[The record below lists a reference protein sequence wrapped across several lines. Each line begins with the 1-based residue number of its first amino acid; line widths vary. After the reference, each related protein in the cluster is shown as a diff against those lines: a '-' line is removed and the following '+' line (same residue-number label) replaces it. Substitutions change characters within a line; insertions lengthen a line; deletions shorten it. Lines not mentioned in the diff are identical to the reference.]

1 MLHRQLKRP
10 QARHLQGQHRHET
23 ARLADPIAAAADRC
37 GSVLLSGQD
46 GLGGRNRMG
55 FVGGLISIG
64 VGGVGGWFI
73 WMEGGAGARPAAT
86 RLCKRWSAVAWRGRR
101 GPRRRYTSRGGGS
114 RGGTAPAVSAFP
126 PRSSTGTG
134 DLDVRLGATPR
145 EKRGRRQ
152 KGMRLRVEGQGAA
165 DATP

>member
-1 MLHRQLKRP
+1 MDWEE
-10 QARHLQGQHRHET
+10 GIGW
-23 ARLADPIAAAADRC
+23 D
-37 GSVLLSGQD
+37 LL
-46 GLGGRNRMG
+46 
-55 FVGGLISIG
+55 GGLISIG
-64 VGGVGGWFI
+64 VVVWVGGSYGWKEERGPARRRRGCVSAGPRLPGAGGGVLGVATRAAAV
-73 WMEGGAGARPAAT
+73 GAGE
-86 RLCKRWSAVAWRGRR
+86 GRR
-101 GPRRRYTSRGGGS
+101 RPS
-114 RGGTAPAVSAFP
+114 PPFP